1 MKNLKEKVKLDLT
14 NKLDI
19 DLKYDKTHILENE
32 SKTKKNLLPLKIAL
46 ISVTCSIVMVFAVP
60 ILMIG
65 LQTHTC
71 QGPSLPTVRY

>member
-32 SKTKKNLLPLKIAL
+32 SKPKKNLLPLKIAL

-60 ILMIG
+60 F
-65 LQTHTC
+65 
-71 QGPSLPTVRY
+71 